1 MLGPV
6 VASSEQ
12 QPVAVVTGAGSGIGR
27 EVTRALLA
35 ADWSL
40 AVAGRREDALR
51 ETLGDAPGLVAPTDV
66 TDPQAVR
73 ALFARVTGE
82 RGRIDLLFNNAGIF
96 GAPTPLEDLPP
107 EEWRAVVDT
116 NLTGAFLCAQEAY
129 RAMKAQ
135 RPRGG
140 RIINNGSI
148 SASVPR
154 PHQVAY
160 SATKHAISG
169 LTKTISLEGRAYDI
183 ACGQIDIGN
192 ALTELTAGVARGA
205 LQADGSVTAEPTM
218 DARHAAEAVVF
229 MAGLPLD
236 ANVEFLTVTATKMP
250 WIGRG

>member
-1 MLGPV
+1 
-6 VASSEQ
+6 
-12 QPVAVVTGAGSGIGR
+12 
-27 EVTRALLA
+27 
-35 ADWSL
+35 
-40 AVAGRREDALR
+40 
-51 ETLGDAPGLVAPTDV
+51 
-66 TDPQAVR
+66 
-73 ALFARVTGE
+73 
-82 RGRIDLLFNNAGIF
+82 
-96 GAPTPLEDLPP
+96 
-107 EEWRAVVDT
+107 
-116 NLTGAFLCAQEAY
+116 
-129 RAMKAQ
+129 MKAQ
-135 RPRGG
+135 RPQGG